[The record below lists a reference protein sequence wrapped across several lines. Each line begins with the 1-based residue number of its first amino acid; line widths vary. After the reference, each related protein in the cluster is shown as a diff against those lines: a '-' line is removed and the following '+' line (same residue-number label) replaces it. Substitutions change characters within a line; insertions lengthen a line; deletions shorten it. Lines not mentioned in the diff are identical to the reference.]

1 MSIFADLQT
10 SENTIFISRSDP
22 NEPLSSFA
30 EYPFEL
36 DDSKWLT
43 VEHYFQSMKYDDP
56 WKREKIR
63 QSATAKIA
71 KKLGRS
77 KKYKIRDDWSSI
89 KQTIMTRAT
98 YIKFKTHDE
107 LSEILL
113 NTAPKKIIENN
124 QYDYYWGC
132 GRDRRGFN
140 YYGKILMAV
149 RDKISKE

>member
-1 MSIFADLQT
+1 
-10 SENTIFISRSDP
+10 
-22 NEPLSSFA
+22 
-30 EYPFEL
+30 
-36 DDSKWLT
+36 
-43 VEHYFQSMKYDDP
+43 
-56 WKREKIR
+56 
-63 QSATAKIA
+63 
-71 KKLGRS
+71 
-77 KKYKIRDDWSSI
+77 
-89 KQTIMTRAT
+89 MTRAT

>member
-22 NEPLSSFA
+22 NDPLSSFA

-71 KKLGRS
+71 RKLGRS

>member
-71 KKLGRS
+71 RKLGRS

-113 NTAPKKIIENN
+113 NTATKKIIENN